1 MMNYDYVDDGNF
13 MLYAAKA
20 YENPNCADILE
31 FNDDLNRIK
40 YIKRLFN
47 KHLEKN
53 DLKERLIVNHLVVLY
68 NVFEVTS
75 CTAMLVFKLRQYLPQ
90 LKPFLL
96 ILNYWP
102 DKIEGIG
109 SGKEII
115 HDGDIPLDSIIVER
129 LRKI

>member
-1 MMNYDYVDDGNF
+1 MNYDYVDDGNF

-20 YENPNCADILE
+20 YENPNCTDILE
-31 FNDDLNRIK
+31 FNDDINRIK

-68 NVFEVTS
+68 NVFEIQS
-75 CTAMLVFKLRQYLPQ
+75 CTTMLVFKLRDYLPQ
-90 LKPFLL
+90 LKPFLVMM
-96 ILNYWP
+96 NYWP
-102 DKIEGIG
+102 ETIEGIG
-109 SGKEII
+109 KEKETIYGS
-115 HDGDIPLDSIIVER
+115 DVGLDQIIVER

>member
-1 MMNYDYVDDGNF
+1 MNYDYVDDGNF

-20 YENPNCADILE
+20 YENPNCTDILE

-53 DLKERLIVNHLVVLY
+53 DLKERLIINHIVVLY
-68 NVFEVTS
+68 NVFEINS
-75 CTAMLVFKLRQYLPQ
+75 CTMMLVYKLREYLPQ
-90 LKPFLL
+90 LKPFLVM
-96 ILNYWP
+96 LNYWP
-102 DKIEGIG
+102 EKIHGVGKDKETIIG
-109 SGKEII
+109 S
-115 HDGDIPLDSIIVER
+115 DVSLDQDIVAR